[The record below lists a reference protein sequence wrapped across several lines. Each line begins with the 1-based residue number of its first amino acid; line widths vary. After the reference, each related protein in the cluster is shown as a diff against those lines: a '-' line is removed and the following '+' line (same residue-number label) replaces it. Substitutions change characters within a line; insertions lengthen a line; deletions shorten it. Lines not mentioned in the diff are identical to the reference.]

1 MWVGNFTCALPG
13 FDLSVFCEK
22 MALHR
27 ATWAHI
33 VPPVALLLANS
44 EIPLQHDL
52 STLEMMV
59 VAASPLKKALQSKLK
74 SRFPQTKVLQGYGL
88 SECSPGV
95 MFQLEK
101 DEDKIGTCGRLFAGT
116 EARLVSPVTGKDVAV
131 GEEGELFVRGPQVM
145 MGYYGDAA
153 ATASTFS
160 PDIDGKGK
168 WLRTGDIMTMD
179 AEHDFFVTDRL
190 KEMIKYK
197 GFQVAP
203 SELEDLLLRHEHVI
217 DAAVCAIYD
226 DGQATEVPM
235 AYVSLVE
242 EHKGL
247 SGGELQKVLEGV
259 RNWIDGRVAGYKKLR
274 GGVHHLQELP
284 KTTSGKILRR
294 QLPAKMKEQRVARL

>member
-1 MWVGNFTCALPG
+1 M
-13 FDLSVFCEK
+13 DQYK
-22 MALHR
+22 

-44 EIPLQHDL
+44 EIPLKFDL

-59 VAASPLKKALQSKLK
+59 VAASPLKPALQSKLK
-74 SRFPQTKVLQGYGL
+74 TRFPKTKVLQGYGL

-101 DEDKIGTCGRLFAGT
+101 DERKIGTCGRIFAGT
-116 EARLVSPVTGKDVAV
+116 EVRLVSPLTGRDVSI
-131 GEEGELFVRGPQVM
+131 GEEGELWVRGPQVM
-145 MGYYGDAA
+145 MGYYGNVA
-153 ATASTFS
+153 ATNETFA
-160 PDIDGKGK
+160 PDNDGQGR

-179 AEHDFFVTDRL
+179 PDHDFFVTDRL

-197 GFQVAP
+197 GFQIAP
-203 SELEDLLLRHEHVI
+203 SELEDLLLRHEHVV

-226 DGQATEVPM
+226 EAQATEVPM
-235 AYVSLVE
+235 AYVSLVDS
-242 EHKGL
+242 HKGL
-247 SGGELQKVLEGV
+247 AGIELHSVLEGV
-259 RNWIDGRVAGYKKLR
+259 KGWINGKVAGYKKLR

-294 QLPAKMKEQRVARL
+294 ELPAKIMESRVARL

>member
-1 MWVGNFTCALPG
+1 MWVGNFTCALPA
-13 FDLSVFCEK
+13 FDLSIFCEK

-33 VPPVALLLANS
+33 VPPIALLLANS
-44 EIPLQHDL
+44 DIPLQHDL
-52 STLEMMV
+52 SALELVV

-74 SRFPQTKVLQGYGL
+74 TRFPKTKVVQGYGL

-101 DEDKIGTCGRLFAGT
+101 SEDKIGTCGKLFAGT
-116 EARLVSPVTGKDVAV
+116 EARLVDPTTGKDVAL
-131 GEEGELFVRGPQVM
+131 GQEGELLVRGPQVM
-145 MGYYGDAA
+145 MGYYGDPV
-153 ATASTFS
+153 ATANTFS
-160 PDIDGKGK
+160 PDTDGRGK

-179 AEHDFFVTDRL
+179 DEQDFFVTDRL

-203 SELEDLLLRHEHVI
+203 SELEDLLLRHEHVV

-226 DGQATEVPM
+226 EKQATEVPM
-235 AYVSLVE
+235 AYVSLADDC
-242 EHKGL
+242 KGL
-247 SGGELQKVLEGV
+247 MGEEMRRVLEDV
-259 RNWIDGRVAGYKKLR
+259 REWIDGKVSGYKKLR
-274 GGVHHLQELP
+274 GGVHHLQVLP

-294 QLPAKMKEQRVARL
+294 ELPAKIKEARGARL